1 MFRRQPTKIEGI
13 ISTIMRNQGLETPLL
28 QRRLVNAWEEIA
40 GETVARYTAEKQIRN
55 QTLFIKLLNPALRSD
70 LSMQKSLLITRLND
84 HVGAQIIT
92 DIRFY

>member
-1 MFRRQPTKIEGI
+1 
-13 ISTIMRNQGLETPLL
+13 MRNQGLETPLL